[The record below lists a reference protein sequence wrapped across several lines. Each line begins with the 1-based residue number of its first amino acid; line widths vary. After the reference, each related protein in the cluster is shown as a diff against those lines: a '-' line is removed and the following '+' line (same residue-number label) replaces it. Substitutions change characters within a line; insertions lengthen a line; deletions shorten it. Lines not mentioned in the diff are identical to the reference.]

1 MRVFFIH
8 HPPAKY
14 VLMSGRLYTHI
25 KMSLMLGNEVN
36 WNTSAHNYQK
46 AACAYCTIYILLYIP
61 TPVQNACSENLK
73 QLIFFLTWHTLEM
86 QCCPYS
92 FMHRLIFYCT
102 DSYKLFLT
110 FMWLTSNSSYTWW
123 IKTLTRFC
131 LKCTRV
137 RIEIAAG
144 KEVDFALYFSFYVCK
159 VSPFHS
165 FLRKQRKFALRTYWQ
180 SEISIRTSIN
190 VLSYLFLT

>member
-1 MRVFFIH
+1 
-8 HPPAKY
+8 
-14 VLMSGRLYTHI
+14 
-25 KMSLMLGNEVN
+25 MLGNEVN

-46 AACAYCTIYILLYIP
+46 AACAYWHQFRTHVAKIWSNFFSFSLG
-61 TPVQNACSENLK
+61 TLK
-73 QLIFFLTWHTLEM
+73 M

-137 RIEIAAG
+137 RIEISAG

-159 VSPFHS
+159 VSPFHP